1 MKRDARKTGAMVMT
15 DGGELEVYRQIDR
28 RLVVHTHSLRQ
39 VRAEEGGEV
48 SKVEA
53 GREVAL
59 EVHSRYL

>member
-1 MKRDARKTGAMVMT
+1 MT